1 MTKCMSAPG
10 LRKWGTAHIALMAA
24 SFAGPAFGQTIEPAQ
39 PDSSQS
45 NQVEDIVVT
54 AQRRSESSQ
63 SVPIA
68 ITAVSEAK
76 IEAVGLRGA
85 SDLAA
90 ISPNLQV
97 SFSSNETQPIFSIR
111 GISMSDY
118 ATNISSP
125 IAIYSDESYLGA
137 VYTHGLAI
145 LDPSRIEVLRG
156 PQGTLYGR
164 NSTGGAINFISPT
177 PSLTGVPKGY
187 LTLGYGN
194 FKSFTGRGAA
204 ETPLIDG
211 KLSMRVAFSAQDDDG
226 YYRNTLGG
234 RMAETRFAAGRVT
247 LHAKPVNG
255 LDMVLRYTK
264 GSSAPIAA
272 PPRNEGAFPVD
283 LSGYIRS
290 PNLGAHEG
298 AINYV
303 GRVRSDLDLV
313 SLATTI
319 DLGRQFSL
327 VSVSSFYSARFDNNQ
342 DTDGSPN
349 KTLEIE
355 WKNREKGYS
364 QDLRLA
370 SALDGP
376 FNFIIGGYYGH
387 QRTRAQNVYTLF
399 GSGVPIVALSDPAY
413 ATLLGQYGR
422 IDQRMTTAKISA
434 ALYGQGTFK
443 FSRQLS
449 LDVGLRYTR
458 DTDRLE
464 YVNISRLSST
474 GTPVGSWVPGNT
486 SGIDSPLLPPAFFPP
501 NGLYLNGPYTLAS
514 APQQR
519 VRKGTLSG
527 KVSLNYKPR
536 EGVLGYASFSRGYR
550 SGTFNAGTY
559 YQPRPVD
566 QNFARPEFVDAYEV
580 GFKTDLLGRRLRLN
594 GSVFHYEYRDQQFVN
609 VMGVS
614 TILVNAPKSRISGLE
629 LEAVAALANGLSLSA
644 SIGLLDAKFQKLSL
658 ADTSSAVPGASVDL
672 SGNRLISSPKF
683 SSTLAAD
690 YEHPMG
696 DMLIRLHTD
705 ASYRSKQ
712 FYSAYNDKIGYGST
726 SQDGY
731 WLLNG
736 RVTLATIDDRYS
748 IAVWGKNL
756 FDKKFDVYAI
766 NLVSGF
772 GFTFHQEGPPRRYG
786 VEIGMKF

>member
-1 MTKCMSAPG
+1 MMKKFELLAAAAAITCITTAAAAQTQPATTSPAPSETG
-10 LRKWGTAHIALMAA
+10 A
-24 SFAGPAFGQTIEPAQ
+24 
-39 PDSSQS
+39 SSQ
-45 NQVEDIVVT
+45 VENIVVT

-118 ATNISSP
+118 ATNIASP

-145 LDPSRIEVLRG
+145 LDPSRIEVVRG

-177 PSLTGVPKGY
+177 PALTGQPKGY

-194 FKSFTGRGAA
+194 FKSFTGRGAVEA
-204 ETPLIDG
+204 PLIDG

-234 RMAETRFAAGRVT
+234 RMAETRFAAGRLT
-247 LHAKPVNG
+247 LHAKPVDG
-255 LDMVLRYTK
+255 LDLVLRYTK

-272 PPRNEGAFPVD
+272 PPRNEGAYPVD
-283 LSGYIRS
+283 LSGYIRG
-290 PNLGAHEG
+290 PNLKDREG
-298 AINYV
+298 AIDYV

-319 DLGRQFSL
+319 DLGSQFSL
-327 VSVSSFYSARFDNNQ
+327 VSISSFYSARFQNNQ

-349 KTLEIE
+349 KTLEIQ
-355 WKNREKGYS
+355 WNNREKGYS
-364 QDLRLA
+364 QDLRVA

-387 QRTRAQNVYTLF
+387 QRTRAQNLYTSF
-399 GSGVPIVALSDPAY
+399 GSGAAVVALSDPAY

-422 IDQRMTTAKISA
+422 IDQRMTTTKESA
-434 ALYGQGTFK
+434 ALYSQGTFE
-443 FSRQLS
+443 FDRQLS
-449 LDVGLRYTR
+449 LDIGLRYTR

-464 YVNISRLSST
+464 YVNISRLSAT
-474 GTPVGSWVPGNT
+474 GAPIGSWVPGNT
-486 SGIDSPLLPPAFFPP
+486 SGIDAPLLPPAFFPP
-501 NGLYLNGPYTLAS
+501 NGIYLNGPYTLAS

-519 VRKGTLSG
+519 VRRGTLSG
-527 KVSLNYKPR
+527 KASLNYKPH
-536 EGVLGYASFSRGYR
+536 EGMLAYASFSRGYR

-559 YQPRPVD
+559 YQPRPVE

-580 GFKTDLLGRRLRLN
+580 GFKADLLGRRLRLN
-594 GSVFHYEYRDQQFVN
+594 GSAFHYDYRDQQFVN
-609 VMGVS
+609 VVGVS
-614 TILVNAPKSRISGLE
+614 TSLVNAPKSRISGLE
-629 LEAVAALANGLSLSA
+629 LEAVAAPARGLSLSA
-644 SIGLLDAKFQKLSL
+644 SIGLLDAKFKQLSL
-658 ADTSSAVPGASVDL
+658 ADTTSALPGASVDL

-683 SSTLAAD
+683 STTLAAD
-690 YEHPMG
+690 YERPIG
-696 DMLIRLHTD
+696 DLMIRLHSD

-712 FYSAYNDKIGYGST
+712 FYSAYNDKIGYGSA

-736 RVTLATIDDRYS
+736 RITLATLDDRYS
-748 IAVWGKNL
+748 VALWSKNL
-756 FDKKFDVYAI
+756 LNKKVDVYAI

-772 GFTFHQEGPPRRYG
+772 GYTFHQEGPPRRYG